1 MTLREFLLQNTPAM
15 EKEEQ
20 RRRARDEWIA
30 AVSRLL
36 AQMRDWLT
44 EAGAAELLDV
54 RPLEVERR
62 EQSLGAYVAPGL
74 AIRFGERTVKV
85 EPIAR
90 TVLAPAA
97 LAPEPGRPR
106 ADGRVDVTNDGY
118 SRYHLYRKLNSGGE
132 QWFVQYERSGIW
144 PLTKERFEE
153 ILQELLA

>member
-1 MTLREFLLQNTPAM
+1 MTLREFLLGNAPSV
-15 EKEEQ
+15 EKERQ
-20 RRRARDEWIA
+20 RRQARDEWIA

-44 EAGAAELLDV
+44 EAGAADLLDL
-54 RPLEVERR
+54 RPLEIGRR

-74 AIRFGERTVKV
+74 AIHFGERTVKV

-90 TVLAPAA
+90 AVLAPRA
-97 LAPEPGRPR
+97 LAPESGRPR

-118 SRYHLYRKLNSGGE
+118 IRYHLYRKLNPDGE
-132 QWFVQYERSGIW
+132 QWFVQDERSSIR
-144 PLTKERFEE
+144 PLNKELFEE